1 MKFETNGGVVYLH
14 QILGVNEINPNFLY
28 KLF

>member
-1 MKFETNGGVVYLH
+1 MKFGTNGVVYLH